1 MSDQR
6 DPAFEALYQAA
17 RKEGKPLTVWAGG
30 DAKSQALAYTA
41 QFEQMFPDIPISVTV
56 DLSKYHD
63 AELDKRL
70 MFGEDVPDVI
80 HIQTVQNFPEW
91 AANGVLQRYRPLGVE
106 HAPQQFVDPDG
117 FFAPIGVFQFA
128 PTSDHAQLP
137 DAPVEYEDFLR
148 PDLKGRI
155 VLTYPHDDDAVLYQ
169 FLQIIAQQGWS
180 WFHRLMKQDI
190 RWVRGTQ
197 TPVEVIRAG
206 QAATTFTSYFPLV
219 APDGSSIRTTIPERG
234 YFQAWFQIG
243 GILAK
248 AKAPEAA
255 RLYLSY
261 LLSKAHQDPAWTFPA
276 RTDVAAAPGLKAIGE
291 YSNAS
296 PAGFAA
302 FMADRG
308 KVERWRFIFESLIG
322 PVEGVNP
329 NTLDM

>member
-17 RKEGKPLTVWAGG
+17 LKEAKPLTVWAGG
-30 DAKSQALAYTA
+30 DAKSQSLAYTA
-41 QFEQMFPDIPISVTV
+41 QFEQMFPGIPITVTV

-63 AELDKRL
+63 AEIDKRL

-80 HIQTVQNFPEW
+80 HIQTVQNFPIW
-91 AANGVLQRYRPLGVE
+91 AANGVLQRYRPLGLE
-106 HAPQQFVDPDG
+106 HVPAQFVDPDG
-117 FFAPIGVFQFA
+117 YFAPIGIFQFA
-128 PTSDHAQLP
+128 PLTDHAQVP
-137 DAPVEYEDFLR
+137 DAPVQYQDFLR

-169 FLQIIAQQGWS
+169 FLQIIDQEGWD
-180 WFHRLMKQDI
+180 WFHKLLKQEI
-190 RWVRGTQ
+190 QWVRGTQ
-197 TPVEVIRAG
+197 TPSEVIRAG
-206 QAATTFTSYFPLV
+206 KAATTFTSYFPLV
-219 APDGSSIRTTIPERG
+219 APEGSTMKTTIPERG
-234 YFQAWFQIG
+234 YFQAWYQIG

-248 AKAPEAA
+248 AKAPAAA

-261 LLSKAHQDPAWTFPA
+261 LLSTAHQNPVWAFPA
-276 RTDVAAAPGLKAIGE
+276 RNDVEAAAGLKPIAD

-296 PAGFAA
+296 PAGFAK

-322 PVEGVNP
+322 PAEGANP